1 MRRIAVFVIA
11 AICATAVL
19 WWMASGSP
27 TTTEELSVQLDS
39 TWPRVISLVLLL
51 AVLGAGVIAGG
62 PRLVEIGRALLVWG
76 ALAVVLI
83 AVYSYRT
90 DIERAGRTVLSSV
103 VPGLAV
109 TIQDGVTVTRS
120 ADGHFR
126 IQGAVN
132 GTPVTFLLDTGAS
145 LVLLTAEDASR
156 AGIALEGTDFSL
168 PVSTANG
175 MTHVAPVSLDLVTVG
190 SVEETHVV
198 GAVAPAGSVPT
209 SLLGMSFLSR
219 LYRFEITGDR
229 LVLQQ

>member
-11 AICATAVL
+11 AICATAVI
-19 WWMASGSP
+19 WWMLSGTP
-27 TTTEELSVQLDS
+27 TTTEELRVQLDT
-39 TWPRVISLVLLL
+39 TWPRAISLILLL
-51 AVLGAGVIAGG
+51 AVLGAGMIAGG
-62 PRLVEIGRALLVWG
+62 PRLIEVGRALLVWG

-90 DIERAGRTVLSSV
+90 DIERTGRTVLSSV
-103 VPGLAV
+103 VPGLAIPIQEGV
-109 TIQDGVTVTRS
+109 TISRS

-126 IQGAVN
+126 IKGAIN

-145 LVLLTAEDASR
+145 LILLTAEDASR
-156 AGIALEGTDFSL
+156 AGIAAAGTDFSL

-175 MTHVAPVSLDLVTVG
+175 ITHVAPVSLDLVTVG
-190 SVEETHVV
+190 SVEETHVAA
-198 GAVAPAGSVPT
+198 AVAPAGSVPT

-229 LVLQQ
+229 LVMQQ